1 MCRRRCGIFLST
13 YNFQY
18 VYTLKYILS
27 AIAAAVATK
36 VRCIVGYLA
45 VLDKKW
51 VEQVHICALGAY
63 LLTLGT

>member
-1 MCRRRCGIFLST
+1 MCRHRCGIFLST

-18 VYTLKYILS
+18 VYTLKSILS

-45 VLDKKW
+45 VLDKNGW
-51 VEQVHICALGAY
+51 SRYTSAHLGH
-63 LLTLGT
+63 TC